1 MKNTL
6 TDLNNYL
13 FETLEN
19 LTDRDLSEEQMEKE
33 ITRAKAVTSVAE
45 TIIHNGELALR
56 TMKYMN
62 EMGYQRGKHL
72 PNGLAPVPPM
82 LEAKQ

>member
-13 FETLEN
+13 FESLER
-19 LTDRDLSEEQMEKE
+19 LIDDDLSEEQLQKE
-33 ITRAKAVTSVAE
+33 ITRSEAITSVAE

-56 TMKYMN
+56 ACRHAEEY
-62 EMGYQRGKHL
+62 GV
-72 PNGLAPVPPM
+72 GLDKRKKLPPM
-82 LEAKQ
+82 LETS